1 MSLRFLTAGESHGP
15 SLTAIL
21 DGMPAGLKL
30 SASIIDLELARRQKG
45 FGSGGRMKLEK
56 DAVQILGGVM
66 AGETTGAPIALLV
79 ENADHIKWKG
89 KAIEPMTAPRPGH
102 ADLTG
107 AVKYGYKDL
116 RPALERASARET
128 AMRVAAGAVCKH
140 FLAQFGII
148 VGGYVSSIGK
158 IQTNFGDVPY
168 EERFARAEDSDVRC
182 PVEASASQMRAEIEK
197 TIHGKNTL
205 GGVLEI
211 VALNV
216 PIGLGSFAQWDK
228 RLEAR
233 LAMAIMSVQA
243 IKGVEIGDAFE
254 NAKRLGTQAHDP
266 IQLQNAEGRSQNINY
281 QLPITNYQS
290 LTRNSN
296 RAGGIEGGI
305 SNGQPIIIRAA
316 MKPIATTLTPQQT
329 VDLASGQESPT
340 KYERSDFCPV
350 PRAAPILEAMVAFV
364 LADALIEK
372 LGGDSMNEMK
382 PRFETLRKAT
392 LEDLVMDNFPHVFW
406 E

>member
-1 MSLRFLTAGESHGP
+1 MLRFLTAGESHGP

-21 DGMPAGLKL
+21 DGLPAGL
-30 SASIIDLELARRQKG
+30 SIHASIIDRELARRQKG
-45 FGSGGRMKLEK
+45 YGSGGRMKIEK
-56 DAVQILGGVM
+56 DTVQILGGVM
-66 AGETTGAPIALLV
+66 TGETTGAPIALLV
-79 ENADHIKWKG
+79 QNDDHVKWKG

-128 AMRVAAGAVCKH
+128 TMRVAAGAVCKH
-140 FLAQFGII
+140 FLLQFGII
-148 VGGYVSSIGK
+148 VGGYVSSIGEV
-158 IQTNFGDVPY
+158 QTDFGDMPY
-168 EERFARAEDSDVRC
+168 EERFAKAEESDVRC
-182 PVEASASQMRAEIEK
+182 PVESSANQMRAEIEK
-197 TIHGKNTL
+197 TIHSKNTL

-211 VALNV
+211 VALNL
-216 PIGLGSFAQWDK
+216 PAGLGSFMQWDK
-228 RLEAR
+228 RLEAK

-243 IKGVEIGDAFE
+243 IKGVEVGDAFE
-254 NAKRLGTQAHDP
+254 NAKLSGTQAHDAMRLNS
-266 IQLQNAEGRSQNINY
+266 QLV
-281 QLPITNYQS
+281 
-290 LTRNSN
+290 TRNSN
-296 RAGGIEGGI
+296 RAGGTEGGI
-305 SNGQPIIIRAA
+305 SNGQPIVIRAA

-350 PRAAPILEAMVAFV
+350 PRAVPILEAMVSFV

-392 LEDLVMDNFPHVFW
+392 LEDLQMDNTPHIFW

>member
-1 MSLRFLTAGESHGP
+1 MPLRFLTAGESHGP

-21 DGMPAGLKL
+21 DGMPAGL
-30 SASIIDLELARRQKG
+30 AITTEIINKELARRQQG
-45 FGSGGRMKLEK
+45 YGSGGRMKIEK
-56 DAVQILGGVM
+56 DTVQILGGIM
-66 AGETTGAPIALLV
+66 GGETTGAPIALLV
-79 ENADHIKWKG
+79 QNDDHVKWKG

-128 AMRVAAGAVCKH
+128 TMRVAAGAVCKH

-148 VGGYVSSIGK
+148 VGGYISSIGEV
-158 IQTNFGDVPY
+158 QTDFGDMPF
-168 EERFARAEDSDVRC
+168 EERFTRAEESDVRC
-182 PVEASASQMRAEIEK
+182 PIETSAKKMRDEIEK

-211 VALNV
+211 IALNV
-216 PIGLGSFAQWDK
+216 PVGLGSFVQWDR

-243 IKGVEIGDAFE
+243 IKGIEVGDAFE
-254 NAKRLGTQAHDP
+254 NAKRIGTQAHDP
-266 IQLQNAEGRSQNINY
+266 INLQHSNI
-281 QLPITNYQS
+281 QRAT
-290 LTRNSN
+290 N

-316 MKPIATTLTPQQT
+316 MKPIATTLLPQPT
-329 VDLASGQESPT
+329 VDLAAGTESPT

-350 PRAAPILEAMVAFV
+350 PRAVPILESMAAFV
-364 LADALIEK
+364 LADALLEK
-372 LGGDSMNEMK
+372 LGGDSMNEIK
-382 PRFETLRKAT
+382 PRFESLRKAT
-392 LEDLVMDNFPHVFW
+392 LEDLRMDNTSHVFW

>member
-1 MSLRFLTAGESHGP
+1 MLRFLTAGESHGP

-21 DGMPAGLKL
+21 EGIPAGL
-30 SASIIDLELARRQKG
+30 AITPDIINRELERRQKG
-45 FGSGGRMKLEK
+45 YGAGGRMKIEK
-56 DAVQILGGVM
+56 DSAQILGGVM

-79 ENADHIKWKG
+79 QNADHIKWKG

-107 AVKYGYKDL
+107 AVKYDYKDL

-128 AMRVAAGAVCKH
+128 TMRVAAGAVCKY
-140 FLAQFGII
+140 FLAQFGIV
-148 VGGYVSSIGK
+148 VGGYVKSIGE
-158 IQTNFGDVPY
+158 IEAELNGINYAV
-168 EERFARAEDSDVRC
+168 RFDAAEQSDVRC
-182 PVEASASQMRAEIEK
+182 PDRVAAEKMRAQIEK
-197 TIHGKNTL
+197 IIHAKDTL

-216 PIGLGSFAQWDK
+216 PVGLGSFSQWDK

-233 LAMAIMSVQA
+233 LATAIMSVQA

-254 NAKRLGTQAHDP
+254 NAKRLGTQAHDL
-266 IQLQNAEGRSQNINY
+266 ITLEHSNLQR
-281 QLPITNYQS
+281 
-290 LTRNSN
+290 LTN

-305 SNGQPIIIRAA
+305 SNGRPIVIRAA

-329 VDLASGQESPT
+329 VDLGSGVEAPT

-350 PRAAPILEAMVAFV
+350 PRAVPILEAMVAFI

-372 LGGDSMNEMK
+372 LGGDSLNEMM
-382 PRFETLRKAT
+382 PRFAKLRKAT
-392 LEDLVMDNFPHVFW
+392 LEDLKMDNTSHVFW

>member
-1 MSLRFLTAGESHGP
+1 MLRFLTAGESHGP

-21 DGMPAGLKL
+21 DGIPAGLRL
-30 SASIIDLELARRQKG
+30 HGSLIDRELARRQKG
-45 FGSGGRMKLEK
+45 YGSGGRMKIEK
-56 DAVQILGGVM
+56 DTVQILGGVM

-79 ENADHIKWKG
+79 QNDDHIKWKG
-89 KAIEPMTAPRPGH
+89 KTVEPMTAPRPGH

-128 AMRVAAGAVCKH
+128 TMRVAVGAVCKH
-140 FLAQFGII
+140 FLSQFGII
-148 VGGYVSSIGK
+148 VGGYVSSIGE
-158 IQTNFGDVPY
+158 IQTNFGDMLY
-168 EERFARAEDSDVRC
+168 EERFAKAEESDVRC
-182 PVEASASQMRAEIEK
+182 PVDSFAAQMRVEIEK

-211 VALNV
+211 FALNLPV
-216 PIGLGSFAQWDK
+216 GLGSFMQWDK
-228 RLEAR
+228 RLEAK

-243 IKGVEIGDAFE
+243 IKGVEVGDAFE
-254 NAKRLGTQAHDP
+254 NARLPGTRAHDP
-266 IQLQNAEGRSQNINY
+266 MALENSSILRS
-281 QLPITNYQS
+281 T
-290 LTRNSN
+290 N
-296 RAGGIEGGI
+296 RAGGTEGGI
-305 SNGQPIIIRAA
+305 SNGQPILLRAA

-350 PRAAPILEAMVAFV
+350 PRAVPILEAMVAFV

-372 LGGDSMNEMK
+372 LGGDSMYEMK
-382 PRFETLRKAT
+382 PRFEILRKTT
-392 LEDLVMDNFPHVFW
+392 LEDLQMDNIPHVFW

>member
-1 MSLRFLTAGESHGP
+1 MPLRFLTAGESHGP
-15 SLTAIL
+15 SLTSIL
-21 DGMPAGLKL
+21 DGMPAGLL
-30 SASIIDLELARRQKG
+30 ITAEIINKELARRQQG
-45 FGSGGRMKLEK
+45 YGSGGRMKIEN
-56 DAVQILGGVM
+56 DTVQILGGVM
-66 AGETTGAPIALLV
+66 DGETTGAPIALLV
-79 ENADHIKWKG
+79 QNADHDKWKG

-148 VGGYVSSIGK
+148 IGGYVSSIGE
-158 IQTNFGDVPY
+158 IQTEFGDMTY
-168 EERFARAEDSDVRC
+168 EERFIRAEESDVRC
-182 PVEASASQMRAEIEK
+182 PVESSAKKMRDEIEK

-211 VALNV
+211 VALNLPV
-216 PIGLGSFAQWDK
+216 GLGSFIQWDK
-228 RLEAR
+228 RLEAK
-233 LAMAIMSVQA
+233 LALAIMSVQA
-243 IKGVEIGDAFE
+243 IKGVEVGDAFE
-254 NAKRLGTQAHDP
+254 NAKRIGTQAHDP
-266 IQLQNAEGRSQNINY
+266 MTLQHSNIQR
-281 QLPITNYQS
+281 
-290 LTRNSN
+290 LTN

-316 MKPIATTLTPQQT
+316 MKPIATTLLPQPT
-329 VDLASGQESPT
+329 VDLASGTESPT

-350 PRAAPILEAMVAFV
+350 PRAVPILESMVAFV

-372 LGGDSMNEMK
+372 LGGDSMHEMK
-382 PRFETLRKAT
+382 PRFESLRKAT
-392 LEDLVMDNFPHVFW
+392 LEDLSMDNLPHIFW